1 MYLLKFFFFVS
12 CKKYK
17 KMLDRVYFI
26 LILKNFC
33 LLRIK
38 NIYFFCVDIEIRII
52 DSVVR
57 NEIFL
62 LVKVCI
68 KLL

>member
-1 MYLLKFFFFVS
+1 
-12 CKKYK
+12 
-17 KMLDRVYFI
+17 MLDRVYFI

>member
-38 NIYFFCVDIEIRII
+38 NIYFFCVDIEIRIT